1 MARLRSMLEKL
12 EPAGGFEGA
21 AGGSVLT
28 EAEEGVARGRDVAQ
42 MPGGEPH
49 HPKRLLLEE
58 TAGQLAREGV
68 AHRAGAAGPLRPV
81 LQLLGDEV
89 RRESL
94 GRLAR
99 RQIFQEAQGLGASI
113 AVRPQPAQRRP
124 AARVVAGPPPPRPRP
139 PPRRPPAQRPRLP
152 GPPPGPPAL

>member
-1 MARLRSMLEKL
+1 MARRRSMLEKL
-12 EPAGGFEGA
+12 EPAGGFEGG

-58 TAGQLAREGV
+58 TAGQLVREGV
-68 AHRAGAAGPLRPV
+68 TRRAGAAGPLRPV

-89 RRESL
+89 RRESRG
-94 GRLAR
+94 GRARAETLAE
-99 RQIFQEAQGLGASI
+99 QQG
-113 AVRPQPAQRRP
+113 
-124 AARVVAGPPPPRPRP
+124 
-139 PPRRPPAQRPRLP
+139 
-152 GPPPGPPAL
+152 